1 MRLIE
6 NESRLVG
13 MKFEMLVELSPKRSG
28 AGLDTFDIPG
38 AKRRGMAN
46 SESQVSQTQY
56 SEICWTNYPVCKAH
70 RDIPEATRK
79 GIETPMSM
87 ESRFCL

>member
-38 AKRRGMAN
+38 AQRRGTGTPQVDL
-46 SESQVSQTQY
+46 SE
-56 SEICWTNYPVCKAH
+56 
-70 RDIPEATRK
+70 
-79 GIETPMSM
+79 
-87 ESRFCL
+87 FCLLRIIRIDVLCSNFFLKKR

>member
-1 MRLIE
+1 MEYPPFSRDRNPILMRLIE

-38 AKRRGMAN
+38 AKRRGTA
-46 SESQVSQTQY
+46 SIAKFKAQVELS
-56 SEICWTNYPVCKAH
+56 C
-70 RDIPEATRK
+70 
-79 GIETPMSM
+79 M
-87 ESRFCL
+87 